1 MGKIIFKS
9 FVNDVMKDIK
19 KAEKKALRNAA
30 VHVKKKIKQKLKGVA
45 GRSLPGQVPGHISGD
60 LIKGVQFAFKD
71 PNTFRKT
78 TDEVFV
84 GVGPPAYHAHLLEF
98 GTRRRTTKKGANKG
112 QVLPR
117 PFIIPTFQEEAQAV
131 INIISERWPL

>member
-1 MGKIIFKS
+1 MAVKYTS
-9 FVNDVMKDIK
+9 FVKDVMRDIK
-19 KAEKKALRNAA
+19 KAEKKQLRKAA
-30 VHVKKKIKQKLKGVA
+30 VHVRKKIKQKLKAVA
-45 GRSLPGQVPGHISGD
+45 GRSLPYQVPGHITGD
-60 LIKGVQFAFKD
+60 LIKGVRFAFKD

-98 GTRRRTTKKGANKG
+98 GTRIRTTKKGANKG

-117 PFIIPTFQEEAQAV
+117 PFIIPTFQEETQAV
-131 INIISERWPL
+131 INIMSERWDV